1 MADKNDDQ
9 LMRSLIERG
18 DFEAFGELLK
28 RHEKPLF
35 NYIVRRIG
43 DFHRAQD
50 IFQETFYRIF
60 KHRKSFNPEYHFHT
74 WAYRIAAN
82 LCIDELRKGGRDLEV
97 PLEDIR
103 PNQNPHP
110 TSSHTNSHKTSPHPT
125 LEENLFK
132 KELEEKIKNLVEA
145 LPEKLKSV
153 FILAEYQGFSCPEI
167 ATILEIP
174 LGTVKS
180 RLHHSFKQLLR
191 VIENRGITND
201 MQ

>member
-1 MADKNDDQ
+1 MSDKNDDQ
-9 LMRSLIERG
+9 LMRSLIEKG
-18 DFEAFGELLK
+18 DFEAFEELLK
-28 RHEKPLF
+28 RHEKTLF
-35 NYIVRRIG
+35 NYIVKHIG

-60 KHRKSFNPEYHFHT
+60 KHRKSFNPEYQFHT
-74 WAYRIAAN
+74 WAYRIATN
-82 LCIDELRKGGRDLEV
+82 LCIDELKKKGRDLEV
-97 PLEDIR
+97 SLEDIR
-103 PNQNPHP
+103 LNQNPYP
-110 TSSHTNSHKTSPHPT
+110 TPNHKKSNNTSPQPT
-125 LEENLFK
+125 IEESLLK
-132 KELEEKIKNLVEA
+132 KELEEKIKYLVET

-191 VIENRGITND
+191 LIENRGITND